1 MAEWTQDGPF
11 RDAMRSVWRGYPRT
25 GAREQAGEGEDA
37 QAVGHATCLKDN
49 TQPRHPLTVQPPS
62 TGLLAAM

>member
-25 GAREQAGEGEDA
+25 GAQDQAGEGEDA
-37 QAVGHATCLKDN
+37 QAVGRATCLKDS
-49 TQPRHPLTVQPPS
+49 TQPCHPLTVQPPS